1 MKRKIFHTLHGR
13 IMLKITSMYRN
24 KYEAIFIIDF
34 NSNLLSEFATG
45 CRQKIESKSKNRN
58 MLRKGFKR
66 FTQAK
71 AEEMAKDLYE
81 DLPEP
86 LKREGIHE

>member
-1 MKRKIFHTLHGR
+1 MKRKIFHTPHGR
-13 IMLKITSMYRN
+13 IMLKITSMHRN
-24 KYEAIFIIDF
+24 KYEVIFIIDF
-34 NSNLLSEFATG
+34 NSNLLSEFAAG

-71 AEEMAKDLYE
+71 AEKMAKDLYE

-86 LKREGIHE
+86 LKRE

>member
-1 MKRKIFHTLHGR
+1 MKRKIFHTPHGR
-13 IMLKITSMYRN
+13 IMLKITSMHRN
-24 KYEAIFIIDF
+24 KYEVIFIIDF
-34 NSNLLSEFATG
+34 NSNLLSEFAAG

-81 DLPEP
+81 DLPKP
-86 LKREGIHE
+86 LKRE

>member
-1 MKRKIFHTLHGR
+1 MKRKIFHTPHGR

-24 KYEAIFIIDF
+24 KYEAIFFIDF
-34 NSNLLSEFATG
+34 NSNLLSEFATS
-45 CRQKIESKSKNRN
+45 CRQKIEGKSKNRN